1 MARRFLLVL
10 LALGSV
16 AGFAAGFRA
25 WQFHHEYGWGPPW
38 AMHDGWMHEG
48 RMHEG
53 RLDAV
58 AEACV
63 RAAERVHGAA
73 NSPGANA
80 PAASAPAG
88 SPPAP

>member
-1 MARRFLLVL
+1 MARRFLLVV

-38 AMHDGWMHEG
+38 AMHEGWRHEAREG
-48 RMHEG
+48 RM
-53 RLDAV
+53 DAV

-63 RAAERVHGAA
+63 RAAERVHRAA
-73 NSPGANA
+73 DV
-80 PAASAPAG
+80 PAAPAG
-88 SPPAP
+88 SPPAPAATAP

>member
-25 WQFHHEYGWGPPW
+25 WHFHHEHGWGPRW
-38 AMHDGWMHEG
+38 AWHDGQMHDGQM
-48 RMHEG
+48 
-53 RLDAV
+53 DAV

-63 RAAERVHGAA
+63 RAAERVHGA
-73 NSPGANA
+73 GNA
-80 PAASAPAG
+80 PAPPVGAAP
-88 SPPAP
+88 